1 MFDRT
6 TPGLYPER
14 KQDLTKAAVTPT
26 RKIPRRTITKRQS
39 LTHRHQ
45 RQERHRR
52 QEEAVPME
60 EWERTPHNHDND
72 DEGTSSMMMTATTGN
87 LPVPHRSWC
96 WVGSE
101 GTTRRQRGLF
111 SSWDIFVVGGPGQF
125 KDRESSR
132 TFLVPFLSL
141 STPRMVVGEWSPL
154 LCGQGTVYCSVLW
167 GREGVSPTVRT
178 PSWELHTT
186 KTATVRSGLR

>member
-111 SSWDIFVVGGPGQF
+111 RRGLFSSWEVQVGSRIVRVPEHSWFHFSPSQP
-125 KDRESSR
+125 REWWSGDGVLSSVDKGR
-132 TFLVPFLSL
+132 YTVLFCGDERVFPHGAD
-141 STPRMVVGEWSPL
+141 TIVG
-154 LCGQGTVYCSVLW
+154 T
-167 GREGVSPTVRT
+167 
-178 PSWELHTT
+178 TT